1 MLVLVINYTGDRI
14 HFGLAVERAR
24 KEGIKV
30 RRVTIFKDSVFF
42 FLRLAYVFFTFFF
55 CPYNVHVVF
64 LLDTT

>member
-30 RRVTIFKDSVFF
+30 RRVTIYKDKAA
-42 FLRLAYVFFTFFF
+42 FLYLSSYECVCGWLMIFYVSF
-55 CPYNVHVVF
+55 
-64 LLDTT
+64 

>member
-42 FLRLAYVFFTFFF
+42 FLRLAYVFFTFFWSI
-55 CPYNVHVVF
+55 
-64 LLDTT
+64 